1 MFGFIE
7 NTNIL
12 TARSLHACLFKDKI
26 GSGDVCTFL
35 DYLAA
40 KVLWELS
47 VQLKTVVT
55 ETPFHDVL

>member
-1 MFGFIE
+1 MFAHFY
-7 NTNIL
+7 
-12 TARSLHACLFKDKI
+12 
-26 GSGDVCTFL
+26 L

-55 ETPFHDVL
+55 ETPFHDVLQQGFCNFKLES